1 MYLSLGVIKV
11 ERNKKME
18 VKEIKITDENY
29 PKRLKEIKNPPKKLY
44 VMR

>member
-1 MYLSLGVIKV
+1 
-11 ERNKKME
+11 ME

-44 VMR
+44 IIRR

>member
-1 MYLSLGVIKV
+1 MKFKTITV
-11 ERNKKME
+11 
-18 VKEIKITDENY
+18 TDENY